1 MRRMRMDL
9 WVLLAGLVMPSA
21 SRAGGTVGL
30 DEVDRLLRQR
40 PNLRSFLMSSLQLEN
55 TVMAAVRLGP
65 HFEHLG
71 GARVGPYLVEGRAK
85 GSKDGEPLEIVL
97 CTHVQFLDAEG
108 KVAAEETEA
117 THVEEQLTVVM
128 LREAHSKPAL
138 PSCPE

>member
-1 MRRMRMDL
+1 
-9 WVLLAGLVMPSA
+9 
-21 SRAGGTVGL
+21 
-30 DEVDRLLRQR
+30 
-40 PNLRSFLMSSLQLEN
+40 MSSLQLES

-65 HFEHLG
+65 HFERLG

-117 THVEEQLTVVM
+117 TRVEEQLTVVM
-128 LREAHSKPAL
+128 LREAHSKPAI